1 MIGTRIIGPVCE
13 FMTTNHRNLCI
24 GNLGI
29 DYAVPGTVVV
39 FVNRHSSVYVD
50 GGVNA
55 TPHQY

>member
-13 FMTTNHRNLCI
+13 FMTTNYRNLYI
-24 GNLGI
+24 GNWGI
-29 DYAVPGTVVV
+29 DCAVPRTVVV
-39 FVNRHSSVYVD
+39 FVNRHSSVHVD